1 MPGELGCVCC
11 PMWCLLHVAGS
22 LISIQKVKDE
32 PSAEIC
38 CVSQTG
44 A

>member
-22 LISIQKVKDE
+22 LMSALQKVKDE
-32 PSAEIC
+32 PPAEIC
-38 CVSQTG
+38 CVS
-44 A
+44 